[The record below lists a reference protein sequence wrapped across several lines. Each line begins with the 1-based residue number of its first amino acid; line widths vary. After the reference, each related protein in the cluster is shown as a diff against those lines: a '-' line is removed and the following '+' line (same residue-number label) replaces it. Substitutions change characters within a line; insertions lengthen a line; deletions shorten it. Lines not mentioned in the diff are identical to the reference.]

1 MHHGRPWGTSKT
13 FLLAYIPLCGLSSE
27 SHHPHA
33 VCRHSS
39 PRAADESSD
48 YLNRTHVEIIF
59 GGKGHQPEK
68 SGRSGS
74 WEDGTWKG
82 NVSSFNLNIIIFLSE
97 ASQSGLELSNCRFG
111 HHSSSS
117 KSGCLL
123 KTCGTSEELETGG
136 TESVLSAWE
145 GANSDWF
152 FFDISLAP
160 SVGMKLWRLK
170 VKILIVRELLDDIVW
185 NMVNTLPS
193 IKGSDSAFFHNFL
206 DFFFEGP
213 PCFQGQFHRHFLKNV
228 SWDYKD
234 ENWPRASL
242 NLFGIIFACFPII
255 FFGGLWLST
264 TVVTTEFGTARFVAL
279 IPQLSPLQA
288 FRKYVNLSVIFI
300 VSYLTFPR
308 VHLSRLG
315 NPLFVISHSG
325 IEEYTCRV

>member
-1 MHHGRPWGTSKT
+1 MLRAFSAARGTSRKNPAGRGRGKMALEREMCPAST
-13 FLLAYIPLCGLSSE
+13 WILSS
-27 SHHPHA
+27 SYLRHPNR
-33 VCRHSS
+33 VWSYQIVDSGTTLPLPS
-39 PRAADESSD
+39 PAAYWKPVAHLKSWRPGVRN
-48 YLNRTHVEIIF
+48 LCFQH
-59 GGKGHQPEK
+59 EK
-68 SGRSGS
+68 
-74 WEDGTWKG
+74 
-82 NVSSFNLNIIIFLSE
+82 
-97 ASQSGLELSNCRFG
+97 
-111 HHSSSS
+111 
-117 KSGCLL
+117 
-123 KTCGTSEELETGG
+123 
-136 TESVLSAWE
+136 VLIRI
-145 GANSDWF
+145 DF

-160 SVGMKLWRLK
+160 SVGMKLCRLK